1 MLSKKTKYGLKALIY
16 LAKKYESK
24 APVLISKLAEDEKI
38 PKKFLELILLDL
50 KNAGI
55 LQSKMGKGG
64 GYFLGK
70 PPAQVTFGQAVRV
83 LEGPLALT
91 PCVSQMSYEK
101 CVECIDE
108 QLCEIK
114 LVMKNTRD
122 AMAKILDGIS
132 LQESISKTHEAQQ
145 ALSKTLI
152 FDI

>member
-1 MLSKKTKYGLKALIY
+1 MISKKTKYGLKALLY

-24 APVLISKLAEDEKI
+24 TPVLISKLAEEEKI

-64 GYFLGK
+64 GYFLAV
-70 PPAQVTFGQAVRV
+70 PPPQITFGQAIRV

-91 PCVSQMSYEK
+91 PCVSQTAYEK
-101 CVECIDE
+101 CAECKDE
-108 QLCEIK
+108 DSCEIRM
-114 LVMKNTRD
+114 VMKNTRD
-122 AMAKILDGIS
+122 AMAEILDKVS
-132 LQESISKTHEAQQ
+132 LQEAIAKTREARQKISKT
-145 ALSKTLI
+145 LV